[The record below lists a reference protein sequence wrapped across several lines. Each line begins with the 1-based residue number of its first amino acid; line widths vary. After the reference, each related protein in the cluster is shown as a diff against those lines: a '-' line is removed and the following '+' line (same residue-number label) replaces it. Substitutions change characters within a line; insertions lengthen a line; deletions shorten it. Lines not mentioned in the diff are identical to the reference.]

1 MNSLKEGLLRTVEEV
16 LGRQRKKT
24 QPWVTNEVLDLCHKR
39 QRQQLK
45 QQKYTS
51 TEAELEYRKVNREVW
66 KKMKA
71 AKREWIEEQC
81 NNIKKGMMS
90 ENNKEAYNTIRLS
103 ARPNNIVSSHRRQQ
117 WKHPGGEH
125 SRSKP
130 VD

>member
-51 TEAELEYRKVNREVW
+51 TEAELEYRKVNRDVR
-66 KKMKA
+66 KKIKA
-71 AKREWIEEQC
+71 AKKVWVKEQC
-81 NNIKKGMMS
+81 KNIEKVLMS
-90 ENNKEAYNTIRLS
+90 GKSKPLRLS
-103 ARPNNIVSSHRRQQ
+103 PRPNNINKQSLKTAVETS
-117 WKHPGGEH
+117 G
-125 SRSKP
+125 SKAQLF
-130 VD
+130 